1 MSQKRQTITINNYF
15 YIPLQKYKELI
26 NSKQYSLNEKDIF
39 NNVNQNIFPIKKGNF
54 ECKIVKQ
61 EQLIFSM
68 NNKENKKDENIIMQD
83 KSKELIIEIKEQ
95 KPKFLTDNKF
105 YKIKGFKKIGRKPK
119 NSLIKGYHTKFS
131 HDNILRKIKVK
142 FFKKFVKYINNIIKN
157 KYLTKIHL
165 LKPLYGKISQNN
177 SKNFNRTLLNT
188 KLKDVFSSFEI
199 NGKFKSVDKEYNKI
213 VIKLVYEKNLTEL
226 IDIFEMKFLDAFNAF
241 IDKNKSEKLD
251 GLENLHVVVE
261 EIKKKENDLYADKFQ
276 KVATNFEKYY
286 LEKNCKSMNKL
297 IC

>member
-1 MSQKRQTITINNYF
+1 MSQRQTITINNYF

-39 NNVNQNIFPIKKGNF
+39 NNVNQNIFPIKKDNF

-95 KPKFLTDNKF
+95 KPKFLTDNKV
-105 YKIKGFKKIGRKPK
+105 YKIKGFKTIGRKPK
-119 NSLIKGYHTKFS
+119 NSLIKSYHTKFS

-142 FFKKFVKYINNIIKN
+142 FFKKLVKYINNIIKN

-177 SKNFNRTLLNT
+177 TKNFNRTLLNT

-213 VIKLVYEKNLTEL
+213 VIKSVYEKNLAEL
-226 IDIFEMKFLDAFNAF
+226 IDIFEMKFLDVFNAF

-251 GLENLHVVVE
+251 GLEKLNVVVE

-276 KVATNFEKYY
+276 KVATNFEK
-286 LEKNCKSMNKL
+286 
-297 IC
+297 